1 MKYRNFIAIAWV
13 AVSAAACT
21 KSGTVYQVPIA
32 EARRAVVASVLP
44 SSLFGNQT
52 PDWQVSG
59 TAGNSDVVW
68 VGRKNGK
75 EAFRYVASLKE
86 ESQGSTRVNV
96 ELIGA
101 SGPDAENPA
110 LKKFYL
116 VAITERVASTLERR
130 PFDMERIKS
139 AKVAAAIGNMG
150 AIRASM
156 EQAAEAADRLES
168 SSAYRRR

>member
-1 MKYRNFIAIAWV
+1 MKMRHFIAIAFA
-13 AVSAAACT
+13 AVMAAACT
-21 KSGTVYQVPIA
+21 QKGTVYQVPIA

-44 SSLFGNQT
+44 PSLFGLQT
-52 PDWQVSG
+52 PDWYVSG
-59 TAGNSDVVW
+59 TAGNSDVAW

-75 EAFRYVASLKE
+75 ELFRYVASLKE

-96 ELIGA
+96 ELIAA
-101 SGPDAENPA
+101 SDAENPA

-116 VAITERVASTLERR
+116 VAITERIASTLERR

-139 AKVAAAIGNMG
+139 AKVAAAVGNMG

-156 EQAAEAADRLES
+156 EEAAAAADRLES